1 MSWPDLVRG
10 LLSQSKLFN
19 HGWREERQTHIV
31 PRYSRFMFVH
41 TGRRMVSVHL
51 LSGFSEIS
59 ESHEPRVSLIY
70 HCATAKSLKVSKIFI
85 KFFAWCCHNDS
96 IIHQQLREKPFII
109 LISVPTCST
118 SEERLCCSHARDL
131 ITLIISYC
139 NKTSVSVYN

>member
-1 MSWPDLVRG
+1 MSRPDLVRG

-41 TGRRMVSVHL
+41 TGRIMVSVHL
-51 LSGFSEIS
+51 RSGFSEIS

-85 KFFAWCCHNDS
+85 KFFA
-96 IIHQQLREKPFII
+96 
-109 LISVPTCST
+109 
-118 SEERLCCSHARDL
+118 
-131 ITLIISYC
+131 
-139 NKTSVSVYN
+139 